1 MLYCFYH
8 DLMEAG
14 MGSNYEKMADGA
26 RALFLTMDQAAMIA
40 RWDLPYDDD
49 WLYVTYMGEDMRIR
63 RRTGEIESLA
73 PAGDYR
79 SPDNVNETMA
89 IFDLLTHS
97 DTRPRAAGRWASVS
111 SLGGIIGAGH
121 DRTLSHEGTAAIFAG
136 QPERLAAAC
145 RRVGGAPLGRA
156 DVGYVVPVFHDFGIW
171 FQFWDGDD
179 EFPANIK
186 YLFDENALQF
196 MHYETLWY
204 VMNSLAARLE
214 FYFTP

>member
-1 MLYCFYH
+1 M
-8 DLMEAG
+8 A
-14 MGSNYEKMADGA
+14 SNYEKMAAGA
-26 RALFLTMDQAAMIA
+26 RALFLTMDQGAMIS
-40 RWDLPYDDD
+40 RWGLEHDGEH
-49 WLYVTYMGEDMRIR
+49 LYVPFMGERLSIHR
-63 RRTGEIESLA
+63 GTGALGSLE
-73 PAGDYR
+73 PPGTYR
-79 SPDNVNETMA
+79 SPDWVNETMV

-97 DTRPRAAGRWASVS
+97 ETRPRATGRWASIS

-121 DRTLSHEGTAAIFAG
+121 DRSLSHEPTAAKFAG
-136 QPERLAAAC
+136 NPEGLRAAC
-145 RRVGGAPLGRA
+145 ERVGGSPLGRA

-204 VMNSLAARLE
+204 VMNALADRLE
-214 FYFTP
+214 YYYRENGGR